1 MLRHL
6 FISLLTAILSIIPS
20 YNLRASSRATKALDS
35 LDIYV
40 KKQNEYEASKINS
53 LNKQKKH
60 LSDATITQQLDIY
73 NYLSREYRHV
83 DLDSAIHYASL
94 GYQLASDTN
103 NKEQQIR
110 FKLLKITI
118 GPIYGMARES
128 IEEFETIDPND
139 LPQFIRAD
147 YYSSADFLFNYVK
160 DFYSD
165 ATLKQHYAEL
175 AHQAVDSL
183 LNYLEPGTPNH
194 DFYQANSLL
203 NSGATSKAID
213 QMIKLLNK
221 TPFNDHL
228 YARTAAIIG
237 STYINDPY
245 HTDDA
250 IYYLA
255 KSAMSDI
262 ATGNR
267 ETTSLHR
274 LGKLL
279 YDKGDINRSYNYLT
293 CSLSTAVESRSR
305 LRSLEI
311 AEALPLVFQTV
322 QKRNAEA
329 RRDMII
335 VILILSILLIISIAL
350 FFIYDRARRRLAR
363 MKTKLTA
370 TLELKDNYIR
380 KILLLCGAYLTAL
393 ENFNRIAGRKI
404 KAGQVSDLLTMI
416 ESGKIMK
423 EQSYTFYDIFDSA
436 FLMIYPGFIS
446 DVNKLL
452 LPDRQINRP
461 EEERLTPEL
470 RILAF
475 MKLGVDD
482 STQISKFLG
491 LSLNTIYTY
500 RNKIKMRAI
509 SRESFEQDIINIGK
523 IS

>member
-1 MLRHL
+1 MSRPF
-6 FISLLTAILSIIPS
+6 FITLLTAFLAIVMPF
-20 YNLRASSRATKALDS
+20 NSRAVSHATEALDS
-35 LDIYV
+35 LDFYV
-40 KKQNEYEASKINS
+40 KRQNEYEATKVNS
-53 LNKQKKH
+53 LNKYKRQLSKATSAQK
-60 LSDATITQQLDIY
+60 LDMY

-94 GYQLASDTN
+94 GYQLASDIN
-103 NKEQQIR
+103 DKNQQTR
-110 FKLLKITI
+110 FKLLKITV
-118 GPIYGMARES
+118 GPIYGMVRES
-128 IEEFETIDPND
+128 IEEFETIDPNT
-139 LPQFIRAD
+139 LPQSIKI
-147 YYSSADFLFNYVK
+147 YYYESADLLFNYAK
-160 DFYSD
+160 DFYSNS
-165 ATLKQHYAEL
+165 TLKQHYTEL
-175 AHQAVDSL
+175 SHKAVDSL

-194 DFYQANSLL
+194 DFYQATSLL
-203 NSGATSKAID
+203 NSGAGSQAIE
-213 QMIKLLNK
+213 QMIKLLDK
-221 TPFNDHL
+221 VPFKDHL

-237 STYINDPY
+237 SAFINDPY

-279 YDKGDINRSYNYLT
+279 YDKGDIDRSYNYLT

-322 QKRNAEA
+322 QERNAEA
-329 RRDMII
+329 RRDMIV
-335 VILILSILLIISIAL
+335 VIIILSILLVVSITL
-350 FFIYDRARRRLAR
+350 FFIYDRARRRLSR
-363 MKTKLTA
+363 MKIKLTA

-393 ENFNRIAGRKI
+393 ENFNRVAGRKI
-404 KAGQVSDLLTMI
+404 KAGQVTDLLNMI
-416 ESGKIMK
+416 ESGKIMR
-423 EQSYTFYDIFDSA
+423 EQLHTFYDIFDSA
-436 FLMIYPGFIS
+436 FLMIYPDFVS
-446 DVNKLL
+446 EVNKLL
-452 LPDRQINRP
+452 VADRQINLP
-461 EEERLTPEL
+461 EEDRLTPEL

-509 SRESFEQDIINIGK
+509 SRDTFEQDIINIGK